1 MRQVFFVP
9 VVSRSLVS
17 GWGKGGL
24 RKMGNAKVEES
35 KKVVTNYDITC
46 FSFYWLAFIRHIM
59 LITKTYNL
67 NFSIYFEANLKQNI
81 LFNSIRCLI
90 LM

>member
-9 VVSRSLVS
+9 VVSRSLAS

-35 KKVVTNYDITC
+35 KKVVTNYDIM
-46 FSFYWLAFIRHIM
+46 FFFLLVGVY
-59 LITKTYNL
+59 KTHHVNY
-67 NFSIYFEANLKQNI
+67 
-81 LFNSIRCLI
+81 
-90 LM
+90 